1 MKPFFNYIKKIMTGL
16 LLLPVFLALSICGF
30 SQQNN
35 SQNNQSNNGNAQ
47 QKIESLKMAYL
58 TQQLDLTPKE
68 AQKFWPVYNQYQ
80 QEMQKI
86 NQEERSNRKDRSSLK
101 NPNDQQIE
109 QSLDRDFQL
118 RQQALQLRENY
129 RKQFRDVIPPRKV
142 SKLYQSE
149 REFNMKL
156 IQELHRRQHTE
167 MSGGNQRMMKQEQ
180 QMQRQEKQQERR
192 EQQHQMR
199 QEQQMEHQTQ
209 QHSHPPRIHLPKG
222 R

>member
-1 MKPFFNYIKKIMTGL
+1 MKPFPGYNKKISSGL
-16 LLLPVFLALSICGF
+16 LILPVCMALSICAF

-35 SQNNQSNNGNAQ
+35 VQNNQGNNGNAQ

-86 NQEERSNRKDRSSLK
+86 NQEERSNRKERNNLK
-101 NPNDQQIE
+101 NPSDQQIE

-129 RKQFRDVIPPRKV
+129 RKQFRKVIPPRKV

-156 IQELHRRQHTE
+156 IQELRRRQNAG
-167 MSGGNQRMMKQEQ
+167 MNGAGQQAMKQEQ
-180 QMQRQEKQQERR
+180 QMQRQERR
-192 EQQHQMR
+192 EQQQQMH
-199 QEQQMEHQTQ
+199 QEQRMERQM
-209 QHSHPPRIHLPKG
+209 QHSHPPRIHLPRG

>member
-1 MKPFFNYIKKIMTGL
+1 MKPFLCYIKKISAGL
-16 LLLPVFLALSICGF
+16 LILPAFMALSICAF
-30 SQQNN
+30 SQQND
-35 SQNNQSNNGNAQ
+35 SQSDQGNKGNAQ

-86 NQEERSNRKDRSSLK
+86 NQEERSNRKERNNLK

-129 RKQFRDVIPPRKV
+129 RKQFREVIPPRKV

-156 IQELHRRQHTE
+156 IQELHRRQHIGTT
-167 MSGGNQRMMKQEQ
+167 GGNPQEIKPAQ
-180 QMQRQEKQQERR
+180 QMQRQERREKQQQVHR
-192 EQQHQMR
+192 EQGMGHPM
-199 QEQQMEHQTQ
+199 QQR
-209 QHSHPPRIHLPKG
+209 SHPPRG

>member
-1 MKPFFNYIKKIMTGL
+1 MKPFPGYIKKISTGL
-16 LLLPVFLALSICGF
+16 LILPAFMALGICAF
-30 SQQNN
+30 SQQND
-35 SQNNQSNNGNAQ
+35 SQDNQRDNGNAQ
-47 QKIESLKMAYL
+47 QKIESLKMTYL

-86 NQEERSNRKDRSSLK
+86 NQEERSNRKERNNLK

-129 RKQFRDVIPPRKV
+129 RKQFRNVIPPRKV

-149 REFNMKL
+149 RDFNMKL
-156 IQELHRRQHTE
+156 IQELHRRQNTE
-167 MSGGNQRMMKQEQ
+167 MTGGNSQAIKPAQ
-180 QMQRQEKQQERR
+180 QMQRQERR
-192 EQQHQMR
+192 EQQQMHR
-199 QEQQMEHQTQ
+199 EQRMGHPMQ
-209 QHSHPPRIHLPKG
+209 QHSHPPRG